1 MTISFSGKTLNEN
14 AQTPKRLSVETKNLV
29 SAEYAIDA
37 PAAVITQRRNAKTYA
52 AFEIERCHGSETE
65 AAEFALSHAAELN
78 LNLGG
83 LLKFSDD
90 DRPEADISI
99 DDAVLISVKTEVAG
113 LCTDTKYQFI
123 QA

>member
-1 MTISFSGKTLNEN
+1 MTISFSGKILNES
-14 AQTPKRLSVETKNLV
+14 AQTPKRLWVETKNLV

-52 AFEIERCHGSETE
+52 AFEIERCHASEAD
-65 AAEFALSHAAELN
+65 AAAFALSHAAELN

-83 LLKFSDD
+83 LLKISDD
-90 DRPEADISI
+90 DRPDADTAF
-99 DDAVLISVKTEVAG
+99 DDAVLISVKTEVSG